1 MPSLNPKDI
10 ARLKKDLKEIND
22 IYDKIGKTKIEVDF
36 NVENDL
42 ETFKLIKMEL
52 ADAKTYIKEA
62 TKSMSKLKGLT
73 EKLADD
79 KNRIVR
85 LSTKELEKIKESAK
99 AESARLDEVLRRL
112 KARKSANEA
121 LTTAEEV
128 ILANLEKG
136 YRVQDDNKLVIE

>member
-52 ADAKTYIKEA
+52 ADAKTYINDITDGFGSLQDSVVA
-62 TKSMSKLKGLT
+62 ITRDWHKGF
-73 EKLADD
+73 
-79 KNRIVR
+79 
-85 LSTKELEKIKESAK
+85 
-99 AESARLDEVLRRL
+99 
-112 KARKSANEA
+112 ANP
-121 LTTAEEV
+121 T
-128 ILANLEKG
+128 
-136 YRVQDDNKLVIE
+136 